1 MKYLLTGVP
10 PMKLM
15 FDFVDYN
22 IGKTLVLHANTKNLK
37 MAVLKVRVFENLLF
51 RKLNYYYR
59 VSQRKLV
66 YFILLWQVGICK
78 LTLV

>member
-1 MKYLLTGVP
+1 MKYLLIGIP

-37 MAVLKVRVFENLLF
+37 MAVLKVRVFENLLSEET
-51 RKLNYYYR
+51 YY
-59 VSQRKLV
+59 
-66 YFILLWQVGICK
+66 LLLAMLLSFVIK
-78 LTLV
+78 I